1 MNQIGN
7 TKLGE
12 PPWYHRFTPSVMFS
26 SFCRIIHSWFDDFP
40 CNLLM
45 ISLLDSKIYFFS
57 PEKLWVQ
64 FTGCPKSLWSLHL
77 KWLGISCEK
86 FVSPLRLCYNY
97 LWWYRYLGTTMRAI
111 WSGSPAIREAL
122 LWIVTV
128 SLILDTWN
136 FIAQLAVQLQALP

>member
-7 TKLGE
+7 TKPGE
-12 PPWYHRFTPSVMFS
+12 PRWYQRFSPSVMFS

-45 ISLLDSKIYFFS
+45 ISLPDNKIQYRTWETLS
-57 PEKLWVQ
+57 TIHRV
-64 FTGCPKSLWSLHL
+64 PKSLWNLHL

-86 FVSPLRLCYNY
+86 FVLPLRLCYNY
-97 LWWYRYLGTTMRAI
+97 LWWYRYLGTTMKAI
-111 WSGSPAIREAL
+111 WSGSLDIRKAL

-128 SLILDTWN
+128 SLTLDTWN
-136 FIAQLAVQLQALP
+136 FIEQLAVQLQALP